1 MTPQERQ
8 LIDDLFDRLAKLE
21 NAPRDGEAM
30 SAIMQG
36 LRTAP
41 NAVYALVQTAL
52 VQDEALRRA
61 NDRIQELEA
70 GHAAAPGQSGG
81 FLDSMR
87 EAVFGQNQARGSGSV
102 PNVRAPDMG
111 GRPTWNSG
119 QVLQQTQP
127 PGQYGQPGYGQPA
140 PYGMVPY
147 DPQAKSKIAAGL
159 LGIFLGGF
167 GVHRFYLGFTKIGI
181 IQIVVTIFTCGIGSL
196 WGFVEG
202 ILYLVGSNGYTTDA
216 TGRPLRD

>member
-1 MTPQERQ
+1 M
-8 LIDDLFDRLAKLE
+8 
-21 NAPRDGEAM
+21 
-30 SAIMQG
+30 
-36 LRTAP
+36 
-41 NAVYALVQTAL
+41 
-52 VQDEALRRA
+52 
-61 NDRIQELEA
+61 
-70 GHAAAPGQSGG
+70 
-81 FLDSMR
+81 
-87 EAVFGQNQARGSGSV
+87 
-102 PNVRAPDMG
+102 
-111 GRPTWNSG
+111 
-119 QVLQQTQP
+119 TQP
-127 PGQYGQPGYGQPA
+127 PPEPPAPDEPTDDPTAPLPPPAWQQPQQPQPDWQQQVPPPGYQQPPPGYQQPPPGYQPGYGQPA

-216 TGRPLRD
+216 NGRPLRD

>member
-1 MTPQERQ
+1 
-8 LIDDLFDRLAKLE
+8 
-21 NAPRDGEAM
+21 
-30 SAIMQG
+30 
-36 LRTAP
+36 
-41 NAVYALVQTAL
+41 V
-52 VQDEALRRA
+52 
-61 NDRIQELEA
+61 
-70 GHAAAPGQSGG
+70 
-81 FLDSMR
+81 
-87 EAVFGQNQARGSGSV
+87 
-102 PNVRAPDMG
+102 
-111 GRPTWNSG
+111 
-119 QVLQQTQP
+119 TQP
-127 PGQYGQPGYGQPA
+127 PPEPPAPDEPTGDPTTPLPPPAWQQPPPGYQPPGYQPPGYQQPGYGQPGFGQPGYGQPGYGQPA

>member
-1 MTPQERQ
+1 M
-8 LIDDLFDRLAKLE
+8 
-21 NAPRDGEAM
+21 
-30 SAIMQG
+30 
-36 LRTAP
+36 
-41 NAVYALVQTAL
+41 
-52 VQDEALRRA
+52 
-61 NDRIQELEA
+61 
-70 GHAAAPGQSGG
+70 
-81 FLDSMR
+81 
-87 EAVFGQNQARGSGSV
+87 
-102 PNVRAPDMG
+102 
-111 GRPTWNSG
+111 
-119 QVLQQTQP
+119 TQP
-127 PGQYGQPGYGQPA
+127 PPEPPAPDEPTGDPTTPLPPPAWQQPQQPPPDWQQQAPPPGYQQPPPGYQPPGYQQPGYGQPGYGQPA

>member
-1 MTPQERQ
+1 MAAAAAAAAG
-8 LIDDLFDRLAKLE
+8 LA
-21 NAPRDGEAM
+21 
-30 SAIMQG
+30 
-36 LRTAP
+36 
-41 NAVYALVQTAL
+41 
-52 VQDEALRRA
+52 
-61 NDRIQELEA
+61 
-70 GHAAAPGQSGG
+70 AAAPPPGYQ
-81 FLDSMR
+81 
-87 EAVFGQNQARGSGSV
+87 
-102 PNVRAPDMG
+102 
-111 GRPTWNSG
+111 
-119 QVLQQTQP
+119 QP
-127 PGQYGQPGYGQPA
+127 PPGYQQPGYGQPGYGQPA

-216 TGRPLRD
+216 NGRPLRD

>member
-1 MTPQERQ
+1 M
-8 LIDDLFDRLAKLE
+8 
-21 NAPRDGEAM
+21 
-30 SAIMQG
+30 
-36 LRTAP
+36 
-41 NAVYALVQTAL
+41 
-52 VQDEALRRA
+52 
-61 NDRIQELEA
+61 
-70 GHAAAPGQSGG
+70 
-81 FLDSMR
+81 
-87 EAVFGQNQARGSGSV
+87 
-102 PNVRAPDMG
+102 
-111 GRPTWNSG
+111 
-119 QVLQQTQP
+119 TQP
-127 PGQYGQPGYGQPA
+127 PPEPPAPDEPAGDPTTPLPPPAWQQPQQPPPDWQQQPPPGYQQPGYGQPA

-216 TGRPLRD
+216 NGRPLRD

>member
-1 MTPQERQ
+1 
-8 LIDDLFDRLAKLE
+8 
-21 NAPRDGEAM
+21 
-30 SAIMQG
+30 
-36 LRTAP
+36 
-41 NAVYALVQTAL
+41 V
-52 VQDEALRRA
+52 
-61 NDRIQELEA
+61 
-70 GHAAAPGQSGG
+70 
-81 FLDSMR
+81 
-87 EAVFGQNQARGSGSV
+87 
-102 PNVRAPDMG
+102 
-111 GRPTWNSG
+111 
-119 QVLQQTQP
+119 TQP
-127 PGQYGQPGYGQPA
+127 PPEPPAPDEPTGDPTTPLPPPAWQQPPPGYQPPGYQPPGYQPPGYQQPGYGQPGYGQPA